1 MSQTK
6 LLTGLDAGVLTLTLD
21 GPAKRNAL
29 NDEVMA
35 ALDAAL
41 DRAEQDSGV
50 RAVVLAAVGTAFCAG
65 MDVSQLRDVTSTT
78 RDDNLKHAMTMA
90 SRMNRLATLSK
101 PTIAAVQGSAWGGG
115 VGLVAACDIAI
126 AADSAR
132 FALTEVR
139 LGLLPALVAPM
150 MAAAIGTR
158 AAQRLLLTGQSIDA
172 QEALR
177 LGLVHEVVPAENL
190 AAAVA
195 ETAQRLKAGST
206 ATIAATKRLLADP
219 ALKFPDPNSARP
231 IAEAVMAHRGT
242 PDAQEGIAAFLEKR
256 KPSWTL

>member
-6 LLTGLDAGVLTLTLD
+6 LLINLDAGVLTLTLD
-21 GPAKRNAL
+21 GPVKRNAL
-29 NDEVMA
+29 NDDVMA
-35 ALDAAL
+35 ALDSAL
-41 DRAEQDSGV
+41 ERAERDTEV
-50 RAVVLAAVGTAFCAG
+50 RAVVLAAVGTSFCAG
-65 MDVSQLRDVTSTT
+65 VDVGRLRTVATAMPAE
-78 RDDNLKHAMTMA
+78 NLEHAMKLA
-90 SRMNRLATLSK
+90 RSMNHLATLNK
-101 PTIAAVQGSAWGGG
+101 PTVAAVQGSAWGGG

-126 AADSAR
+126 AVESAR

-139 LGLLPALVAPM
+139 LGLLPGLVAPM

-158 AAQRLLLTGQSIDA
+158 AARRLLMTGQSIDA

-195 ETAQRLKAGST
+195 ETAGRLKAGST

-219 ALKFPDPNSARP
+219 GIKFPDPEGIRP
-231 IAEAVMAHRGT
+231 MAEAVMAHRGT

-256 KPSWTL
+256 KPSWAV

>member
-6 LLTGLDAGVLTLTLD
+6 LLTGLDSGVLTLTLD

-29 NDEVMA
+29 NEEVMA

-41 DRAEQDSGV
+41 DRAEQDAAV

-65 MDVSQLRDVTSTT
+65 MDVGQLRNVTSATG
-78 RDDNLKHAMTMA
+78 DDNLKHAMTMA
-90 SRMNRLATLSK
+90 GRMSRLAMLSK
-101 PTIAAVQGSAWGGG
+101 PTIAAVQGPAWGGG

-126 AADSAR
+126 AVDSAR

-139 LGLLPALVAPM
+139 LGLLPGLVAPM
-150 MAAAIGTR
+150 MASAIGTR

-177 LGLVHEVVPAENL
+177 LGLVHEVVPTESL

-219 ALKFPDPNSARP
+219 ALKFSDPGSVRP

-256 KPSWTL
+256 KPSWAV